1 MCRTEAAPDVIVGE
15 TRPDQTWQATTTTTT
30 SNQQQ
35 RQSWETKGSNLPPPP
50 TLSNAP
56 EQEGGQPRPDLL
68 SSRQPLGSTNLG
80 STSLSSHHISGLPPA
95 PPTRRS
101 ELPPRHPKDQ
111 VLLVPLAKNFKRC
124 EKLIIRMWRSR
135 WGWQGRR
142 WQGTMGERHLDIFL
156 LPVDQCPQA
165 RVSKIS
171 NVVDH
176 FDSLVQHN
184 NVQ

>member
-1 MCRTEAAPDVIVGE
+1 MFLWSYQKGYLEVHNEQSSITKVKNKKTKTDCGGIGE
-15 TRPDQTWQATTTTTT
+15 IGKSAMEEGPVSTISA
-30 SNQQQ
+30 SL
-35 RQSWETKGSNLPPPP
+35 SGS
-50 TLSNAP
+50 TI
-56 EQEGGQPRPDLL
+56 
-68 SSRQPLGSTNLG
+68 LGSTNLV
-80 STSLSSHHISGLPPA
+80 STNLGSHHISGLPPA

-111 VLLVPLAKNFKRC
+111 VLLVTLTKNFKRC

-176 FDSLVQHN
+176 FDSLVHHN